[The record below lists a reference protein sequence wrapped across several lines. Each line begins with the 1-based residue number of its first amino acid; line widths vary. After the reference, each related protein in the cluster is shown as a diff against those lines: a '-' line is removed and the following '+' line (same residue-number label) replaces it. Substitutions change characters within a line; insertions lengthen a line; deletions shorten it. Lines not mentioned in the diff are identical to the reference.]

1 MTKTKRISD
10 VAKELGVKSKEIID
24 FLNDYYPRPDGKPWR
39 ASHGLDE
46 TALELIYDAFG
57 KPEGAEEVPSEEKV
71 EVVEETPQV
80 EVIEKK
86 EETKSEEVIEEVVK
100 EIPEEVKV
108 KTEEVIVEEIK
119 EEKEETQKIEEKPK
133 GELTAKKAE
142 ELIKEILAKKER
154 ERKEKEEQK
163 RKREQER
170 RREVK
175 SEEKPKEKKEEKKE
189 EGKEKKPKV
198 KLSKAEREVLRKLEH
213 QVEKEKKKEEK
224 RAKEKAKKKKEE
236 EEVKII
242 YIPEV
247 ITVRELAELLDVPAN
262 KVIAELMKRG
272 VLATIN
278 QPVPPETAVEV
289 AEAFGYL
296 AEIKK
301 EEEPEEALLQE
312 EEQESEEDL
321 QPRPPIVVVMG
332 HVDHGKTTLLD
343 YIRKTN
349 VAAREKGGITQ
360 HIGASQVELPDGRK
374 ITFLDTP
381 GHEAFTTLRAR
392 GAQVTDIA
400 VLVVAADDGVMP
412 QTIEAINHAKA
423 FNVPII
429 VAVNKIDK
437 PNADPM
443 KVRRELSEHGLIP
456 EEWGGDTIFVD
467 ISAKTGQNVDQLLE
481 MISLLADILELKA
494 NPNKRAKGTIIES
507 KLDRKRGPVA
517 TVIVQEGTLRVGDHF
532 VAGTTYGRVRAM
544 FDDKGRQVKEA
555 GPSTPVEV
563 LGFED
568 LPEAGDQLI
577 VVKDEKT
584 AREIAEKRREK
595 KEREEKLQTIRLE
608 DIYKK
613 IQSGETKELRIILK
627 TDTMGSL
634 EALKKSLEELSNEKV
649 QVRVIHGAVGGITE
663 NDIMLA
669 KASRAIVIGFNTR
682 PDPKAR
688 ELMEQEKVDVR
699 LYGVIYDAIEDVK
712 KALVGLLEPIKK
724 EEVLGMAEVRATF
737 KIKKVGTVAGCY
749 VVSGK
754 LVRGAKA
761 RLIRDGVVIYDGEIE
776 SLKRFKEDVQEV
788 TAGYECGVKLKD
800 YNDVKVGDQIE
811 CYEIKYEKPTL

>member
-1 MTKTKRISD
+1 MTKTKRVSE
-10 VAKELGVKSKEIID
+10 VAKELGVKSKDIIEL
-24 FLNDYYPRPDGKPWR
+24 LNEYYPRPDGKPWK

-46 TALELIYDAFG
+46 QALEIIYDAF
-57 KPEGAEEVPSEEKV
+57 KTEEQVKEE
-71 EVVEETPQV
+71 ETVEETPAV
-80 EVIEKK
+80 EEVKEEKK
-86 EETKSEEVIEEVVK
+86 E
-100 EIPEEVKV
+100 KV
-108 KTEEVIVEEIK
+108 KEEVIVEEIK
-119 EEKEETQKIEEKPK
+119 EEKEEEKKEEVKVKEEKEEEKPK
-133 GELTAKKAE
+133 KSVE
-142 ELIKEILAKKER
+142 ELIKEILEK
-154 ERKEKEEQK
+154 KEKEKERKKKEKEKFQK
-163 RKREQER
+163 PRV
-170 RREVK
+170 EVRDLTK
-175 SEEKPKEKKEEKKE
+175 EEKPKKEEEKKKEEKKE
-189 EGKEKKPKV
+189 EKPKV
-198 KLSKAEREVLRKLEH
+198 RMSKQEREILRKLEH
-213 QVEKEKKKEEK
+213 AVEKEKKKQEK
-224 RAKEKAKKKKEE
+224 KEKERKKKE

-242 YIPEV
+242 QIPEV
-247 ITVRELAELLDVPAN
+247 ITVRELSELLDVPAN
-262 KVIAELMKRG
+262 KVIAELMKKG

-278 QPVPPETAVEV
+278 QPVPPEVAVEV
-289 AEAFGYL
+289 AESFGYL
-296 AEIKK
+296 AEVKK
-301 EEEPEEALLQE
+301 EEEEVE
-312 EEQESEEDL
+312 EEVLLKEEEREEEL

-343 YIRKTN
+343 RIRKTN
-349 VAAREKGGITQ
+349 VAEREKGGITQ

-392 GAQVTDIA
+392 GAKVTDIA

-412 QTIEAINHAKA
+412 QTVEAINHAKA
-423 FNVPII
+423 FDVPII

-481 MISLLADILELKA
+481 MILLLADILELKA
-494 NPNKRAKGTIIES
+494 NPNKKARGTIIES

-517 TVIVQEGTLRVGDHF
+517 TVIVEDGTLRIGDHF

-544 FDDKGRQVKEA
+544 FDDKGRQLKEA
-555 GPSTPVEV
+555 PPSTPVEV
-563 LGFED
+563 LGFEE
-568 LPEAGDQLI
+568 LPEAGDELI
-577 VVKDEKT
+577 VVDDERT
-584 AREIAEKRREK
+584 AREIAEKRKEK

-613 IQSGETKELRIILK
+613 IQSGETKELRIVLK
-627 TDTMGSL
+627 ADTMGSL

-649 QVRVIHGAVGGITE
+649 QVRIIHGAVGGITE

-669 KASRAIVIGFNTR
+669 KASGAIVIGFNTR

-688 ELMEQEKVDVR
+688 ELMEEEKVDVR
-699 LYGVIYDAIEDVK
+699 LYGIIYDVIDDVK

-724 EEVLGMAEVRATF
+724 EEVLGTAEVRATF

-749 VVSGK
+749 VINGK

-776 SLKRFKEDVQEV
+776 SLKRYKEDVQEV
-788 TAGYECGVKLKD
+788 SAGYECGVKLKD

-811 CYEIKYEKPTL
+811 CYEIRYEKPTL

>member
-1 MTKTKRISD
+1 MTKTKRVSD
-10 VAKELGVKSKEIID
+10 VAKELGVKSKEIIN
-24 FLNDYYPRPDGKPWR
+24 FLNEYYPRPDGKPWK

-46 TALELIYDAFG
+46 QALEMIYDAFG
-57 KPEGAEEVPSEEKV
+57 AKEEEKEVVKEEVKV
-71 EVVEETPQV
+71 SAEVE
-80 EVIEKK
+80 EKK
-86 EETKSEEVIEEVVK
+86 EEKEKEVIV
-100 EIPEEVKV
+100 EEVKEEE
-108 KTEEVIVEEIK
+108 KPEVIVEEI
-119 EEKEETQKIEEKPK
+119 EEKEEKKEEERPK
-133 GELTAKKAE
+133 KSVE
-142 ELIKEILAKKER
+142 ELIKEILEK
-154 ERKEKEEQK
+154 KEKEKERK
-163 RKREQER
+163 KLEKEKREEKVR
-170 RREVK
+170 VVEV
-175 SEEKPKEKKEEKKE
+175 
-189 EGKEKKPKV
+189 
-198 KLSKAEREVLRKLEH
+198 
-213 QVEKEKKKEEK
+213 KEKKKEEK
-224 RAKEKAKKKKEE
+224 REEKKVEEKPKIKMSKREREIMRKLEHAVEKERKKQEKREKEKKKKKE

-247 ITVRELAELLDVPAN
+247 ITVRELAELLDIPAN

-278 QPVPPETAVEV
+278 QPVPPEVAVEV
-289 AEAFGYL
+289 AESFGYL
-296 AEIKK
+296 AEVKK
-301 EEEPEEALLQE
+301 EEEELE
-312 EEQESEEDL
+312 EEILLKEEEEREEEL

-343 YIRKTN
+343 RIRKTN
-349 VAAREKGGITQ
+349 VAEREKGGITQ
-360 HIGASQVELPDGRK
+360 HIGASQVDLPDGRK

-392 GAQVTDIA
+392 GAKVTDIA

-481 MISLLADILELKA
+481 MILLLADILELKA
-494 NPNKRAKGTIIES
+494 NPNKKARGTIIES

-517 TVIVQEGTLRVGDHF
+517 TVIVEDGTLRIGDHF

-555 GPSTPVEV
+555 PPSTPVEV
-563 LGFED
+563 LGFEE
-568 LPEAGDQLI
+568 LPEAGDELI
-577 VVKDEKT
+577 VVDDEKT
-584 AREIAEKRREK
+584 AREIAEKRKEK

-649 QVRVIHGAVGGITE
+649 QVKIIHGAVGGITE

-669 KASRAIVIGFNTR
+669 KASGAIVIGFNTR

-688 ELMEQEKVDVR
+688 ELMEEEKVDVR
-699 LYGVIYDAIEDVK
+699 LYGVIYEAIEDVK

-724 EEVLGMAEVRATF
+724 EEVVGMAEVRATF

-749 VVSGK
+749 VLNGK

-788 TAGYECGVKLKD
+788 SAGYECGVKLKD

-811 CYEIKYEKPTL
+811 CYEIRYEKPTL